1 MAKLH
6 PTGQGGECVKVPVTP
21 LGGAAS
27 LPSLPLPAGGEPVG
41 GETVWGSWANFVT
54 KQKTPAIYGSP
65 TKGEHHSGFM
75 SILVEGPP
83 PLLLCKTETNP
94 TYCTHCLRFLLFAL
108 KPNLND
114 FVLKGWHCRPWYLT
128 WYPSYYFPCV
138 LSHFNRVWL
147 FATPWTVACQA
158 PRSMVFSRLGYWSGL
173 PGLPPGDLP
182 DPETEILSLMSPALV
197 GEFFT
202 TSTTGEALNF
212 SQMKKKRKANLRPDC
227 HWTSNCFSLCLH
239 PGLQKNQWWKTGG
252 VSSMTGRGPW
262 HPEAHLHITNVG

>member
-108 KPNLND
+108 IASRHHLNKKIWEKLSF
-114 FVLKGWHCRPWYLT
+114 FVNIDLATFLSTFKFWSPWQ
-128 WYPSYYFPCV
+128 
-138 LSHFNRVWL
+138 
-147 FATPWTVACQA
+147 QA
-158 PRSMVFSRLGYWSGL
+158 
-173 PGLPPGDLP
+173 
-182 DPETEILSLMSPALV
+182 ETEGWYISFITYTEFSKNIFCNCYGLCVYNPPSLHI
-197 GEFFT
+197 
-202 TSTTGEALNF
+202 EALNP
-212 SQMKKKRKANLRPDC
+212 S
-227 HWTSNCFSLCLH
+227 T
-239 PGLQKNQWWKTGG
+239 
-252 VSSMTGRGPW
+252 MTLEAEVIGR
-262 HPEAHLHITNVG
+262 